1 MTRPCRVPQASELR
15 VEEEALRERLDVL
28 ISFRAPGSAAPRGDG
43 GELPEGSVEEE
54 WSERW
59 CKPQPGMLL
68 DAAARAGV
76 AAEDALLVGYDF
88 VDREAASRA
97 GIGYIDQQH
106 LLGAE
111 TFGAAS
117 TPLRGRPPP
126 THNSMRIGVEGFD
139 IGFDAERV
147 KEFFVPGEDAKR
159 PRAQAPESF
168 AAKKKRGDG
177 QSQPLRRGDRSPGAS
192 PLRPAPNRGV

>member
-1 MTRPCRVPQASELR
+1 MTRPRRVSQASELG
-15 VEEEALRERLDVL
+15 VEEKALRERLDVL

-76 AAEDALLVGYDF
+76 AAEETLLVGYDF

-111 TFGAAS
+111 PVGTAS
-117 TPLRGRPPP
+117 TPLGFP
-126 THNSMRIGVEGFD
+126 THNLMRIGVEGFD

>member
-1 MTRPCRVPQASELR
+1 
-15 VEEEALRERLDVL
+15 
-28 ISFRAPGSAAPRGDG
+28 
-43 GELPEGSVEEE
+43 
-54 WSERW
+54 
-59 CKPQPGMLL
+59 
-68 DAAARAGV
+68 V
-76 AAEDALLVGYDF
+76 AAEDTLLVGYDF

-106 LLGAE
+106 LL
-111 TFGAAS
+111 
-117 TPLRGRPPP
+117 
-126 THNSMRIGVEGFD
+126 GVEGFD

>member
-1 MTRPCRVPQASELR
+1 
-15 VEEEALRERLDVL
+15 
-28 ISFRAPGSAAPRGDG
+28 
-43 GELPEGSVEEE
+43 
-54 WSERW
+54 
-59 CKPQPGMLL
+59 
-68 DAAARAGV
+68 
-76 AAEDALLVGYDF
+76 
-88 VDREAASRA
+88 
-97 GIGYIDQQH
+97 
-106 LLGAE
+106 
-111 TFGAAS
+111 
-117 TPLRGRPPP
+117 
-126 THNSMRIGVEGFD
+126 MRIGVEGFD